1 MSLGDLAMLLKISPH
16 AVRTYLERGEG
27 IARGNG
33 YRLIEYF
40 LLFYHRP
47 PFICQKLRSD
57 SFFSKEYS
65 LKGFIRH
72 QEENLA
78 IRFLE
83 WKYQKMNLIAPP
95 VSELQRL
102 ASNIVDDGHRIAR
115 ERGQNVISSIKE
127 LIADMKKDK

>member
-1 MSLGDLAMLLKISPH
+1 M
-16 AVRTYLERGEG
+16 
-27 IARGNG
+27 
-33 YRLIEYF
+33 
-40 LLFYHRP
+40 
-47 PFICQKLRSD
+47 
-57 SFFSKEYS
+57 
-65 LKGFIRH
+65 KGFIRR

-83 WKYQKMNLIAPP
+83 WKYQKMNLIVPP
-95 VSELQRL
+95 VSELQRI